1 MACYNLVL
9 TTGGDSRRREVFAV
23 SRVFGKDEPFAR
35 AKCTCNDFR
44 EFEIRH
50 WPDPSGAR
58 NVDSG

>member
-23 SRVFGKDEPFAR
+23 SRVFGENEPLAR
-35 AKCTCNDFR
+35 AKCSDFR

-50 WPDPSGAR
+50 WPDPTGAR
-58 NVDSG
+58 NVESG